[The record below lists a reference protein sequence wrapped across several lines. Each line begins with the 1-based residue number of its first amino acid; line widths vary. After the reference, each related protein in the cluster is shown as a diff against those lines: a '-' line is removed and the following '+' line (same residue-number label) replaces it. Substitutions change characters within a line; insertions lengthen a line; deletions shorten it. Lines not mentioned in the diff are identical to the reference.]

1 MNDALTL
8 MQFRDE
14 LTAVL
19 KTTPSRPE
27 RLAACRRLVDE
38 TVARMPHLT
47 QRDALD
53 LLKCVAM
60 EVHTDLG
67 GKP

>member
-1 MNDALTL
+1 MNDALIL

-14 LTAVL
+14 LTTVL
-19 KTTPSRPE
+19 KTTPSRDE

-47 QRDALD
+47 PSTALS
-53 LLKCVAM
+53 LLKDVAM
-60 EVHTDLG
+60 DVHTNLG

>member
-1 MNDALTL
+1 MNEALIL

-14 LTAVL
+14 LTAAL
-19 KTTPSRPE
+19 KTTTSRPE

-38 TVARMPHLT
+38 TVTRMPHLHPST
-47 QRDALD
+47 ALS
-53 LLKCVAM
+53 LLKDVAM
-60 EVHTDLG
+60 EVHTQLG